1 MAEADERAVAG
12 IVRELTGKPPREV
25 RFIETQDGVLLF
37 VTVRIAG
44 GSLAD
49 AHARASEIEE
59 RIRAELPEVA
69 DVVVHTEP

>member
-1 MAEADERAVAG
+1 MAG
-12 IVRELTGKPPREV
+12 IVRELTGEPPREV

-37 VTVRIAG
+37 VTVGIAG

-49 AHARASEIEE
+49 AHERASEIEE